1 VNKIKQ
7 SFTAPI
13 WLMQPI
19 PYFGEKL
26 SKDWIYEPKIDGWR
40 LQIIK
45 YPDGKIECWGRR
57 LEKKPNWTNNLSV
70 IIKAAHDFPPG
81 TIVDAE
87 LYSTRGRRFIP
98 SVIAGNRKAKPLV
111 YLFDIIY
118 YRGKFIGNLPLKER
132 KKLLNRIIVKP
143 PLYIVESK
151 PVTNIKKHLLEMA
164 NKKHEGIVLKK
175 LSSLYIL
182 STSAPIAT
190 EYWRKIRI

>member
-1 VNKIKQ
+1 
-7 SFTAPI
+7 
-13 WLMQPI
+13 MQPI

-70 IIKAAHDFPPG
+70 IIKAAHDFPSG

-118 YRGKFIGNLPLKER
+118 YRGKFVGNLPLKER

-151 PVTNIKKHLLEMA
+151 PVINIKNHLLEMA
-164 NKKHEGIVLKK
+164 KNKHEGIVLKK
-175 LSSLYIL
+175 LSSSYIL
-182 STSAPIAT
+182 SPNAPIAT

>member
-1 VNKIKQ
+1 MDGSKKD
-7 SFTAPI
+7 FTAPV

-26 SKDWIYEPKIDGWR
+26 GKDWIYEPKVDGWR

-57 LEKKPNWTNNLSV
+57 LEKKPNWTNNLLV
-70 IIKAAHDFPPG
+70 IIKAAQDFPSG

-118 YRGKFIGNLPLKER
+118 YRGKFVGNLPLKKR
-132 KKLLNRIIVKP
+132 KKLLGRVIVKP

-151 PVTNIKKHLLEMA
+151 PVTNIKKHLLEMV

-175 LSSLYIL
+175 LSSPYIL
-182 STSAPIAT
+182 FPNAPIAT
-190 EYWRKIRI
+190 EFWRKIKI